1 MEFLQNDP
9 AGSTTGTG
17 AGSPVGAPEKRRP
30 GAGLLFLL
38 APLLCCGGP
47 LIIALLATASAAT
60 LGTVGAVLGGVVRAR
75 ELAPHMVNAQAE
87 PICLRRAQLCW
98 QKRLLQRGRL
108 RRPVPTTP

>member
-30 GAGLLFLL
+30 GAGLLLLL

-60 LGTVGAVLGGVVRAR
+60 LGTVGAVLGGVVLAAVALTIWARHRRGVSAACCPPKRAYR
-75 ELAPHMVNAQAE
+75 S
-87 PICLRRAQLCW
+87 
-98 QKRLLQRGRL
+98 
-108 RRPVPTTP
+108 